1 MKQQSKIGEL
11 LRKNG
16 VKFTNKNQRQK
27 IIPLFIEDETRKYER
42 KQIIKSHDYFHK
54 QINHNYTEM
63 YMSTLFGMLFM
74 NEKQY
79 YAKRNKLLKLNAHN
93 NNNHKTITSLKK
105 QHTNFK
111 HEKTSNTIDL
121 SLSTLKH
128 NVVKQIPYYSP
139 RPEKNKCKDYV
150 EHAVSKSVSKV
161 PKVFKQIELSQRKMF
176 HMMYST
182 DKKVESYLHSK
193 RDQSI
198 RRYAYLTKYS
208 HSNRN
213 ENDLLQDA
221 YKSNYI
227 YHNYCNTFSNT
238 FDIGNNNNNNNTNDI
253 NKWTLTLNKMD
264 SYRRKY

>member
-16 VKFTNKNQRQK
+16 VKFTHRNQRQK

-42 KQIIKSHDYFHK
+42 KQIIKSHDYFNK

-79 YAKRNKLLKLNAHN
+79 YTKRNKLLKLNNTN
-93 NNNHKTITSLKK
+93 NKTITSLKK
-105 QHTNFK
+105 QNANIK
-111 HEKTSNTIDL
+111 NDRASKTIDL
-121 SLSTLKH
+121 SLSTLKN
-128 NVVKQIPYYSP
+128 NVTKQIPYYSP
-139 RPEKNKCKDYV
+139 NPKRNKCIDYV

-161 PKVFKQIELSQRKMF
+161 PKVFKQMELSQRKMF

-182 DKKVESYLHSK
+182 DKKVESYLNSK
-193 RDQSI
+193 KDQSI

-208 HSNRN
+208 NSNRN

-238 FDIGNNNNNNNTNDI
+238 FDINNTNTNDI
-253 NKWTLTLNKMD
+253 NKLTLTLNKMD
-264 SYRRKY
+264 SFRRKY